1 MGLADKLN
9 STPRSEPG
17 LPCGVGKLMNE
28 LDGDDRQ
35 ALEAVFS
42 ERSRPGTISNVQI
55 HEILLGEG
63 HDIAFASISMHR
75 RKQCRCFVGKHSQL
89 RQELAKKGS

>member
-1 MGLADKLN
+1 MSLSDKLK
-9 STPRSEPG
+9 THRSEPG
-17 LPCGVGKLMNE
+17 LPCGVGKLLKE
-28 LDGDDRQ
+28 LNGDDRE

-42 ERSRPGTISNVQI
+42 ERSKPGTISNVQI

-75 RKQCRCFVGKHSQL
+75 RKQCRCFVGKFSQM
-89 RQELAKKGS
+89 RQEIAKKSS

>member
-1 MGLADKLN
+1 MSLADKLK

-17 LPCGVGKLMNE
+17 LPCGVGRLLNE
-28 LDGDDRQ
+28 LDSNDKR

-55 HEILLGEG
+55 HQILLSEG

-75 RKQCRCFVGKHSQL
+75 RRQCRCFVGKNSQL